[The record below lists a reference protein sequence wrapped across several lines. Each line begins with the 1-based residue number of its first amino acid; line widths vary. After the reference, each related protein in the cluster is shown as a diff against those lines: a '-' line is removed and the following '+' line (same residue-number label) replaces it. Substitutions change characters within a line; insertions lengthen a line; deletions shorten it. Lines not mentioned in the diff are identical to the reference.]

1 MGEYSALNVPRQAGF
16 VTFQSIPLLRDHFRV
31 CEIIFL
37 IAKRYHRGASWHAD
51 CPHHLRARGL

>member
-1 MGEYSALNVPRQAGF
+1 MGEYSALNVPMQAGF

-37 IAKRYHRGASWHAD
+37 IAKRYHRGACDTRIA
-51 CPHHLRARGL
+51 PIIFEREA